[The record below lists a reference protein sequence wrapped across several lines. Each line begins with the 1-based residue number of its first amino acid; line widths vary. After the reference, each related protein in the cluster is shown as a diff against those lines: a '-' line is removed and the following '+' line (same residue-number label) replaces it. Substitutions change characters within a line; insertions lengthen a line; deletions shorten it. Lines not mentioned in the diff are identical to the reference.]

1 MTSMLWLPLLVL
13 LQQAPAAGGS
23 CEAQYASSVDQRGDQ
38 AMGFSHEQTAHH
50 FTLTADGGRISA
62 AALSAD
68 DVASRDAIRAHMGH
82 IAQAFTAGNFEMPM
96 FIHGKT
102 PPGVDTM
109 RRLKGDIVYRAEDT
123 SLGGRVVI
131 QTRNDAAR
139 EAIHEFLKFQIED
152 HATGDSL
159 AGCHGQSH

>member
-1 MTSMLWLPLLVL
+1 MTSMLWLTLLVL

-96 FIHGKT
+96 FIHGQT
-102 PPGVDTM
+102 PPGVPTM
-109 RRLKGDIVYRAEDT
+109 KRLRDRIAYRSEDT
-123 SLGGRVVI
+123 ELGARVVI
-131 QTRNDAAR
+131 LTRDPDAIA
-139 EAIHEFLKFQIED
+139 AVHAFLKFQIAD
-152 HATGDSL
+152 HRTGDPTSV
-159 AGCHGQSH
+159 QK

>member
-1 MTSMLWLPLLVL
+1 MTSMLWLPLLLL

-96 FIHGKT
+96 FIHDQT
-102 PPGVDTM
+102 PPGVPTM
-109 RRLKGDIVYRAEDT
+109 KRLRDRIAYRSEDT
-123 SLGGRVVI
+123 ELGARVVI
-131 QTRNDAAR
+131 RTRDPDAIA
-139 EAIHEFLKFQIED
+139 AVHAFLKFQIAD
-152 HATGDSL
+152 HRTGDPTSV
-159 AGCHGQSH
+159 QK

>member
-96 FIHGKT
+96 FIHGQT
-102 PPGVDTM
+102 PPGVPTM
-109 RRLKGDIVYRAEDT
+109 KRLRDRIAYRSEDT
-123 SLGGRVVI
+123 ELGARVVI
-131 QTRNDAAR
+131 RTRDPDAIA
-139 EAIHEFLKFQIED
+139 AVHAFLKFQIAD
-152 HATGDSL
+152 HRTGDPTSV
-159 AGCHGQSH
+159 QK

>member
-96 FIHGKT
+96 FIHGQT
-102 PPGVDTM
+102 PPGVPTM
-109 RRLKGDIVYRAEDT
+109 KRLRDRIAYRSEDT
-123 SLGGRVVI
+123 ELGARVVI
-131 QTRNDAAR
+131 LTRDPDAIA
-139 EAIHEFLKFQIED
+139 AVHAFLKFQIAD
-152 HATGDSL
+152 HRTGDPTSV
-159 AGCHGQSH
+159 QK

>member
-23 CEAQYASSVDQRGDQ
+23 CEAHHASSVDQRGDQ

-96 FIHGKT
+96 FIHGQT
-102 PPGVDTM
+102 PPGVPTM
-109 RRLKGDIVYRAEDT
+109 KRLRDRIAYRSEDT
-123 SLGGRVVI
+123 ELGARVVI
-131 QTRNDAAR
+131 RTRDPDAIA
-139 EAIHEFLKFQIED
+139 AVHAFLKFQIAD
-152 HATGDSL
+152 HRTGDPTSV
-159 AGCHGQSH
+159 QK

>member
-1 MTSMLWLPLLVL
+1 MTSMLWLPLLLL

-96 FIHGKT
+96 FIHGQT
-102 PPGVDTM
+102 PPGVPTM
-109 RRLKGDIVYRAEDT
+109 KRLRDRIAYRSEDT
-123 SLGGRVVI
+123 ELGARVVI
-131 QTRNDAAR
+131 LTRDPDAIA
-139 EAIHEFLKFQIED
+139 AVHAFLKFQIAD
-152 HATGDSL
+152 HRTGDPTSV
-159 AGCHGQSH
+159 QK

>member
-96 FIHGKT
+96 FIHDQT
-102 PPGVDTM
+102 PPGVPTM
-109 RRLKGDIVYRAEDT
+109 KRLRDRIAYRSEDT
-123 SLGGRVVI
+123 ELGARVVI
-131 QTRNDAAR
+131 LTRDPDAIA
-139 EAIHEFLKFQIED
+139 AVHAFLKFQIAD
-152 HATGDSL
+152 HRTGDPTSV
-159 AGCHGQSH
+159 QK

>member
-62 AALSAD
+62 ASLSAD

-96 FIHGKT
+96 FIHGQT
-102 PPGVDTM
+102 PPGVPTM
-109 RRLKGDIVYRAEDT
+109 KRLRDRIAYRSEDT
-123 SLGGRVVI
+123 ELGARVVI
-131 QTRNDAAR
+131 LTRDPDAIA
-139 EAIHEFLKFQIED
+139 AVHAFLKFQIAD
-152 HATGDSL
+152 HRTGDPTSV
-159 AGCHGQSH
+159 QK